1 MTAIYF
7 GRWKIPSTCEM
18 ITYNQGKDSPSKC
31 SAPKAN
37 VKETVQ
43 YCCWWFPKWGTP
55 SYHANDWLFQW
66 KNEESRGVY
75 YIHIYDRLQSI

>member
-1 MTAIYF
+1 
-7 GRWKIPSTCEM
+7 M

-43 YCCWWFPKWGTP
+43 YFCWWFPKWGTP
-55 SYHANDWLFQW
+55 SYQGKMIGYSNG
-66 KNEESRGVY
+66 KNKESRGVY
-75 YIHIYDRLQSI
+75 YTYIIYINI